1 VLLFFCKRHYKYVA
15 SYSWYSFSI
24 TYSYSLL
31 VVFLF
36 FLYSYILL
44 VMGSITSDPL
54 ILGRVIGDV
63 IDYFTPTTKMT
74 VTYNNKEIFNGYEPF
89 PSSVT
94 TKPRIEIGGADMRS
108 LYTLV
113 LYWKKFIIFFSRD
126 NFFHLIHN

>member
-1 VLLFFCKRHYKYVA
+1 
-15 SYSWYSFSI
+15 
-24 TYSYSLL
+24 
-31 VVFLF
+31 
-36 FLYSYILL
+36 
-44 VMGSITSDPL
+44 MGSITSDPL

-108 LYTLV
+108 LFTLV
-113 LYWKKFIIFFSRD
+113 LYYLRKKIIFFIIL
-126 NFFHLIHN
+126 F